1 MTSYEETCLFEAK
14 IHISDASKLITSMI
28 CVEKEK
34 GIEADIKKM
43 SFLALMREEL
53 TNVESAMFKYKK
65 CFQTEGD
72 EEAVK

>member
-1 MTSYEETCLFEAK
+1 MKSYEDECLFEAK

-28 CVEKEK
+28 GVEKEK

-43 SFLALMREEL
+43 SFLALMRDEL
-53 TNVESAMFKYKK
+53 INVESAMFKYKK

-72 EEAVK
+72 KEAET

>member
-28 CVEKEK
+28 FVEKEK
-34 GIEADIKKM
+34 GNEADIKKIA
-43 SFLALMREEL
+43 FLELMIDNL
-53 TNVESAMFKYKK
+53 MNVEFAMLKYKK

-72 EEAVK
+72 KEAEK

>member
-43 SFLALMREEL
+43 SFLELMIDEL
-53 TNVESAMFKYKK
+53 MNVEFAMLQYKK

-72 EEAVK
+72 KEAET

>member
-28 CVEKEK
+28 GVEKEK

-43 SFLALMREEL
+43 SFLALMRDEL
-53 TNVESAMFKYKK
+53 INVEFAMLKYKK

-72 EEAVK
+72 KEAET

>member
-1 MTSYEETCLFEAK
+1 MKSYEDECLFEAK

-43 SFLALMREEL
+43 SFLALMRDEL

-65 CFQTEGD
+65 CFQA
-72 EEAVK
+72 EADKEAET